1 MRSTTV
7 GFQGE
12 AMKTL
17 LLKLF
22 QRRLDKTLK
31 STVGSNST
39 VTGNGK
45 EDLIVPLSILIYTM
59 TLY

>member
-1 MRSTTV
+1 
-7 GFQGE
+7 
-12 AMKTL
+12 MKTL

-31 STVGSNST
+31 NTVGNNST

-45 EDLIVPLSILIYTM
+45 EDLIVALSTLIYMM